1 MESQTQ
7 INEKY
12 PQNSAPK
19 SFIFVTFAQMLNKNA
34 MLVNF
39 TFQNFRSFRDEKTLS
54 MEAGSIKELQESV
67 IQKESYRL
75 LPAAVM
81 YGANSSGKSNVLL
94 ALMTMRSVL
103 LGSVRLNPN
112 DELNFQPFKLDLISA
127 KAPTSF
133 EIQFLLDDVKYRYGF
148 DYDKTHI
155 CKEWLYEKCSGQREF
170 NLFLRIDNEFEVSK
184 ARFPEGLGKEGSTPS
199 NRLFVSLVAQLNGA
213 KSMRI
218 LDWFNNCNFL
228 SGMDSQGYEGF
239 TLQMFS
245 NHLEGCKQALDFFHH
260 TQLGFNELLVTEKSF
275 SDETFSSRTQIPEAL
290 RSKLMEELKGKKIME
305 AKTTHNV
312 YDEQGNVSGIGTFD
326 KDEMESEGTKKV
338 IEMSGP
344 IFDTLR
350 LGKVLIVDE
359 LDAKLHPLLTR
370 SILQLFMNPE
380 ANAHGA
386 QLIFATHDTNLFN
399 LAYLRRDQIWFTEKD
414 KTESTD
420 LYSLLEFKDENGTKI
435 RNDRS
440 VQKDYING
448 RYGAIPFLN

>member
-1 MESQTQ
+1 MS
-7 INEKY
+7 
-12 PQNSAPK
+12 
-19 SFIFVTFAQMLNKNA
+19 
-34 MLVNF
+34 
-39 TFQNFRSFRDEKTLS
+39 KT
-54 MEAGSIKELQESV
+54 
-67 IQKESYRL
+67 
-75 LPAAVM
+75 
-81 YGANSSGKSNVLL
+81 
-94 ALMTMRSVL
+94 
-103 LGSVRLNPN
+103 
-112 DELNFQPFKLDLISA
+112 
-127 KAPTSF
+127 
-133 EIQFLLDDVKYRYGF
+133 
-148 DYDKTHI
+148 
-155 CKEWLYEKCSGQREF
+155 
-170 NLFLRIDNEFEVSK
+170 
-184 ARFPEGLGKEGSTPS
+184 RFPEGLGKEGVTPS

-218 LDWFNNCNFL
+218 LDWFNNCNYL
-228 SGMDSQGYEGF
+228 SGMDSLGYEGF

-275 SDETFSSRTQIPEAL
+275 SDESFPGKMQMPETL
-290 RSKLMEELKGKKIME
+290 RSKLMEELKDKKIME

-312 YDEQGNVSGIGTFD
+312 YDEQGNVSGVGTFD

-380 ANAHGA
+380 TNAHGA
-386 QLIFATHDTNLFN
+386 QLIFATHDTNLLN

>member
-1 MESQTQ
+1 
-7 INEKY
+7 
-12 PQNSAPK
+12 
-19 SFIFVTFAQMLNKNA
+19 
-34 MLVNF
+34 
-39 TFQNFRSFRDEKTLS
+39 
-54 MEAGSIKELQESV
+54 MEAGSIKELKESV

-103 LGSVRLNPN
+103 LGSVRLNPT
-112 DELNFQPFKLDLISA
+112 DELYFQPFKLDLISA
-127 KAPTSF
+127 NTPTSF

-155 CKEWLYEKCSGQREF
+155 RKEWLYEKCTGQREF
-170 NLFLRIDNEFEVSK
+170 NLFLRVDNEFEVSK
-184 ARFPEGLGKEGSTPS
+184 TRFPEGIGKESATPS

-218 LDWFNNCNFL
+218 LDWFNNCNYL

-245 NHLEGCKQALDFFHH
+245 NHLEGCRQALDFFHH

-275 SDETFSSRTQIPEAL
+275 SDETISGKMQIPEAL
-290 RSKLMEELKGKKIME
+290 RSKLVEELKGKKIME
-305 AKTTHNV
+305 AKTTHNI

-380 ANAHGA
+380 TNPHGA
-386 QLIFATHDTNLFN
+386 QLIFATHDTNLLN

>member
-1 MESQTQ
+1 
-7 INEKY
+7 
-12 PQNSAPK
+12 
-19 SFIFVTFAQMLNKNA
+19 

-54 MEAGSIKELQESV
+54 MEAGSIKELHESV
-67 IQKESYRL
+67 FQKSIYQL

-94 ALMTMRSVL
+94 ALRTMRSVL

-112 DELNFQPFKLDLISA
+112 DKLYFQPFKLDLTSA
-127 KAPTSF
+127 NNPTSF
-133 EIQFLLDDVKYRYGF
+133 EIQFLLGEVKYRYGF
-148 DYDKTHI
+148 DYDQTHI
-155 CKEWLYEKCSGQREF
+155 CKEWLYEKCIGEREF
-170 NLFLRIDNEFEVSK
+170 NLFLRVDDEFKVSK
-184 ARFPEGLGKEGSTPS
+184 TRFPEGLGKEKATPS

-218 LDWFNNCNFL
+218 LNWFNSCNFL
-228 SGMDSQGYEGF
+228 SGMDSQEYEGF

-245 NHLEGCKQALDFFHH
+245 EHKEGSEQALDFFHH
-260 TQLGFNELLVTEKSF
+260 VQLGFNELLVTEKPF
-275 SDETFSSRTQIPEAL
+275 SEDNLFGKMQLPEE
-290 RSKLMEELKGKKIME
+290 LMEKLKGKKIME
-305 AKTTHNV
+305 AKTSHNV
-312 YDEQGNVSGIGTFD
+312 YNEQGEISRIGTFD
-326 KDEMESEGTKKV
+326 KDEMESEGTKKI

-350 LGKVLIVDE
+350 FGKVLIVDE

-370 SILQLFMNPE
+370 SVLQLFMNRKT
-380 ANAHGA
+380 NAHGA
-386 QLIFATHDTNLFN
+386 QLIFATHDTNLLN
-399 LAYLRRDQIWFTEKD
+399 LDYLRRDQIWFTEKD

-420 LYSLLEFKDENGTKI
+420 LYSLLEFKDENGTKV

-448 RYGAIPFLN
+448 RYGAIPFLD

>member
-1 MESQTQ
+1 
-7 INEKY
+7 
-12 PQNSAPK
+12 
-19 SFIFVTFAQMLNKNA
+19 

-54 MEAGSIKELQESV
+54 MEAGSIKELKESV

-103 LGSVRLNPN
+103 LGSVRLNPT
-112 DELNFQPFKLDLISA
+112 DELYFQPFKLDLISA
-127 KAPTSF
+127 STPTSF

-155 CKEWLYEKCSGQREF
+155 RKEWLYEKCAGQREF
-170 NLFLRIDNEFEVSK
+170 NLFLRVDNEFEVSK
-184 ARFPEGLGKEGSTPS
+184 TRFPEGIGKESATPS

-218 LDWFNNCNFL
+218 LDWFNNCNYL

-245 NHLEGCKQALDFFHH
+245 NHLEGCRQALDFFHH

-275 SDETFSSRTQIPEAL
+275 SDETISGKMQIPEAL
-290 RSKLMEELKGKKIME
+290 RSKLAEELKGKKIME
-305 AKTTHNV
+305 AKTTHNI
-312 YDEQGNVSGIGTFD
+312 YDEQGNVNGIGTFD

-380 ANAHGA
+380 TNPHGA
-386 QLIFATHDTNLFN
+386 QLIFATHDTNLLN

-420 LYSLLEFKDENGTKI
+420 LYSLLEFKDENGAKI

>member
-1 MESQTQ
+1 
-7 INEKY
+7 
-12 PQNSAPK
+12 
-19 SFIFVTFAQMLNKNA
+19 

-54 MEAGSIKELQESV
+54 MEAGSIKELHESV
-67 IQKESYRL
+67 FQKSIYQL

-94 ALMTMRSVL
+94 ALRTMRSVL

-112 DELNFQPFKLDLISA
+112 DKLYFQPFKLDLTSA
-127 KAPTSF
+127 NNPTSF
-133 EIQFLLDDVKYRYGF
+133 EIQFLLGEVKYRYGF
-148 DYDKTHI
+148 DYDQTHI
-155 CKEWLYEKCSGQREF
+155 CKEWLYEKCIGEREF
-170 NLFLRIDNEFEVSK
+170 NLFLRVDDEFKVSK
-184 ARFPEGLGKEGSTPS
+184 TRFPEGLGKEKATPS

-218 LDWFNNCNFL
+218 LNWFNSCNFL
-228 SGMDSQGYEGF
+228 SGMDSQEYEGF

-245 NHLEGCKQALDFFHH
+245 EHKEGSEQALDFFHH
-260 TQLGFNELLVTEKSF
+260 VQLGFNELLVTEKPF
-275 SDETFSSRTQIPEAL
+275 SEDNLFDKMQLPEE
-290 RSKLMEELKGKKIME
+290 LMEKLKGKKIME
-305 AKTTHNV
+305 AKTSHNV
-312 YDEQGNVSGIGTFD
+312 YNEQGEISRIGTFD
-326 KDEMESEGTKKV
+326 KDEMESEGTKKI

-350 LGKVLIVDE
+350 FGKVLIVDE

-370 SILQLFMNPE
+370 SVLQLFMNRKT
-380 ANAHGA
+380 NAHGA
-386 QLIFATHDTNLFN
+386 QLIFATHDTNLLN
-399 LAYLRRDQIWFTEKD
+399 LDYLRRDQIWFTEKD

-420 LYSLLEFKDENGTKI
+420 LYSLLEFKDENGTKV

-448 RYGAIPFLN
+448 RYGAIPFLD

>member
-1 MESQTQ
+1 
-7 INEKY
+7 
-12 PQNSAPK
+12 
-19 SFIFVTFAQMLNKNA
+19 

-54 MEAGSIKELQESV
+54 MEAGSIKELKESV

-75 LPAAVM
+75 LPTAVM

-103 LGSVRLNPN
+103 LGSVRLNPT
-112 DELNFQPFKLDLISA
+112 DELYFQPFKLDLTSA
-127 KAPTSF
+127 NAPTSF

-155 CKEWLYEKCSGQREF
+155 CKEWLYEKCAGQREF
-170 NLFLRIDNEFEVSK
+170 NLFLRVDNEFEVSK
-184 ARFPEGLGKEGSTPS
+184 TRFPEVLGKEGATPS

-218 LDWFNNCNFL
+218 LDWFNSCNYL

-245 NHLEGCKQALDFFHH
+245 NRLEGCKQALEFFHH
-260 TQLGFNELLVTEKSF
+260 AQLGFNELLVTEKSF
-275 SDETFSSRTQIPEAL
+275 SDESLSGKMQIPEAL
-290 RSKLMEELKGKKIME
+290 RSKLVEELKGKKIME
-305 AKTTHNV
+305 AKTTHNI

-380 ANAHGA
+380 TNPHGA
-386 QLIFATHDTNLFN
+386 QLIFATHDTNLLN

>member
-1 MESQTQ
+1 
-7 INEKY
+7 
-12 PQNSAPK
+12 
-19 SFIFVTFAQMLNKNA
+19 

-54 MEAGSIKELQESV
+54 MEAGSIKELKESV
-67 IQKESYRL
+67 IHKDSYRL

-103 LGSVRLNPN
+103 LGSVRLNPK
-112 DELNFQPFKLDLISA
+112 DELNFQPFKLDLVSA
-127 KAPTSF
+127 NNPTSF

-155 CKEWLYEKCSGQREF
+155 SKEWLYEKRVGEREF
-170 NLFLRIDNEFEVSK
+170 NLFLRVDDEFEVSK
-184 ARFPEGLGKEGSTPS
+184 SRFPEGLGKESATVS
-199 NRLFVSLVAQLNGA
+199 NRLFVSLVAQLRGT

-218 LDWFNNCNFL
+218 LDWFQNCNYL
-228 SGMDSQGYEGF
+228 SGMDSHGYEGF
-239 TLQMFS
+239 TLKMFS
-245 NHLEGCKQALDFFHH
+245 DHLEGYKQALDFFHRS
-260 TQLGFNELLVTEKSF
+260 QLGFNDLLVTEKIF
-275 SDETFSSRTQIPEAL
+275 SDDVLSGKTHIPDDF
-290 RSKLMEELKGKKIME
+290 RSKLLDELKGQKMME
-305 AKTTHNV
+305 AKTTHNI
-312 YDEQGNVSGIGTFD
+312 YDENGNIHGIDSFY
-326 KDEMESEGTKKV
+326 KDEMESEGTKKI

-344 IFDTLR
+344 IFDTLKS
-350 LGKVLIVDE
+350 GKILIIDE

-380 ANAHGA
+380 TNVHGA
-386 QLIFATHDTNLFN
+386 QLIFATHDTNLLN

-414 KTESTD
+414 KTESSD
-420 LYSLLEFKDENGTKI
+420 LYSLVEFKDESGTKI

>member
-1 MESQTQ
+1 
-7 INEKY
+7 
-12 PQNSAPK
+12 
-19 SFIFVTFAQMLNKNA
+19 

-67 IQKESYRL
+67 FQKSIYQL

-94 ALMTMRSVL
+94 ALRTMRSVL

-112 DELNFQPFKLDLISA
+112 DKLYFQPFKLDLTSVNN
-127 KAPTSF
+127 PTSF
-133 EIQFLLDDVKYRYGF
+133 EIQFLLGEVKYRYGF
-148 DYDKTHI
+148 DYDQTHI
-155 CKEWLYEKCSGQREF
+155 CKEWLYEKCVGEREF
-170 NLFLRIDNEFEVSK
+170 NLFLRADDEFKVSK
-184 ARFPEGLGKEGSTPS
+184 TRFPEGLGKEKATPS

-218 LDWFNNCNFL
+218 LNWFNSCNFL
-228 SGMDSQGYEGF
+228 SGMDSQEYEGF

-245 NHLEGCKQALDFFHH
+245 EHKEGCEQALDFFHH
-260 TQLGFNELLVTEKSF
+260 VQLGFNELLVTEKPF
-275 SDETFSSRTQIPEAL
+275 SEDKLFGKMQLPEE
-290 RSKLMEELKGKKIME
+290 LMEKLKGKKIME
-305 AKTTHNV
+305 AKTSHNV
-312 YDEQGNVSGIGTFD
+312 YNEQGEISRIGTFD
-326 KDEMESEGTKKV
+326 KDEMESEGTKKI

-350 LGKVLIVDE
+350 FGKVLIVDE

-370 SILQLFMNPE
+370 SVLQLFMNRKT
-380 ANAHGA
+380 NAHGA
-386 QLIFATHDTNLFN
+386 QLVFATHDTNLLN
-399 LAYLRRDQIWFTEKD
+399 LDYLRRDQIWFTEKD

-420 LYSLLEFKDENGTKI
+420 LYSLLEFKDENGIKV

-448 RYGAIPFLN
+448 RYGAIPFLD

>member
-1 MESQTQ
+1 M
-7 INEKY
+7 INERFS
-12 PQNSAPK
+12 QNITSE
-19 SFIFVTFAQMLNKNA
+19 SFLFVIFVRILNKNT

-54 MEAGSIKELQESV
+54 MEAGSIKELKESV

-103 LGSVRLNPN
+103 LGSVRLNPT
-112 DELNFQPFKLDLISA
+112 DELYFQPFKLDLTSA
-127 KAPTSF
+127 NAPTSF

-155 CKEWLYEKCSGQREF
+155 CKEWLYEKCAGQREF
-170 NLFLRIDNEFEVSK
+170 NLFLRVDNEFEVSK
-184 ARFPEGLGKEGSTPS
+184 TRFPEGMGKEGATPS

-218 LDWFNNCNFL
+218 LDWFNNCNYL

-245 NHLEGCKQALDFFHH
+245 NHLEGCRQALEFFHH

-275 SDETFSSRTQIPEAL
+275 SDETISGKMQIPEAL
-290 RSKLMEELKGKKIME
+290 RSKLVEELKGKKIME
-305 AKTTHNV
+305 AKTTHNI

-326 KDEMESEGTKKV
+326 KDEMESEGIKKV

-380 ANAHGA
+380 TNPHGA
-386 QLIFATHDTNLFN
+386 QLIFATHDTNLLN